1 MEDVVKQLRT
11 RLTLFA
17 ATLALGSALAA
28 AAASGADYPSRTIK
42 IVISQ
47 PPGGLMDILPRIF
60 GQKVSETTRQ
70 PVVVENRLGGNGA
83 VAGAEVARS
92 NPDGYT
98 LMMGF
103 HGLNAM
109 LPHMTDKLS
118 FDPNHAFA
126 PVLYIL
132 TVPNILVINPSV
144 PANSLAE
151 LIVYAK
157 ANPGKVTF
165 ASQGAGSSGHVAGEM
180 FKQLAGIDIVHVPYR
195 GAAPAQQAVIAG
207 DVTMLF
213 DTVTAAMEP
222 VKAGKMRALAV
233 TAPTRVTAVDNV
245 PTMAEAGLPL
255 EMSAWFGL
263 MAPAGTPQDII
274 AWLNREAIRVF
285 STPTIRDLY
294 VSQGASFPLGTPE
307 DFGAHIAREFQKWG
321 PVIRQANIR
330 ID

>member
-1 MEDVVKQLRT
+1 MEDVVKQRRT
-11 RLTLFA
+11 QVTFFA
-17 ATLALGSALAA
+17 ATLALGLTLVAVP
-28 AAASGADYPSRTIK
+28 ASGAEYPSRTIK

-60 GQKVSETTRQ
+60 GQKITETIRR

-83 VAGAEVARS
+83 VAGAEVARA

-109 LPHMTDKLS
+109 LPHMTEKLS
-118 FDPNHAFA
+118 FDPNKAFA
-126 PVLYIL
+126 PVIYIL
-132 TVPNILVINPSV
+132 TVPNVLVINPSAPV
-144 PANSLAE
+144 NSLKE

-157 ANPGKVTF
+157 TNPGKVTF
-165 ASQGAGSSGHVAGEM
+165 ASQGVGSSGHVAGEL
-180 FKQLAGIDIVHVPYR
+180 FKRLAGIDIVHVPYR

-222 VKAGKMRALAV
+222 VKAGKMRALGLA
-233 TAPTRVTAVDNV
+233 APTRVEAVSDV
-245 PTMAEAGLPL
+245 PTMAEGGLPL

-263 MAPAGTPQDII
+263 MAPAGTPQEII
-274 AWLNREAIRVF
+274 AWLNREAIRIF

-294 VSQGASFPLGTPE
+294 VSQGASLPLGTPE
-307 DFGAHIAREFQKWG
+307 AFGAHIAEEFQKWG